1 MASLRLAHPERAAGE
16 SKGIRTL
23 ASILLIVLVSARGWG
38 AETADDG
45 RIATAKAAKF
55 LWSKQGPDGGWHSET
70 YGLLKSGQSLTP
82 FILLALLDAPDA
94 PKDAVDRA
102 FKFLRANTN
111 AQGEVGRSDPTL
123 EDYPNFATSL
133 ALRALKRAGK
143 PVDLLAAA
151 LRAQQFGEENGWR
164 RDDPAF
170 GGWGMGGPVRRPPHA
185 GHVDLCMTRHV
196 LQAVGDPSGRAKKY
210 LERCRNGDGGY
221 MFSPVVLDANK
232 AGVGKSYGTA
242 TADAILSLLA
252 LEEPVAAPLEWLTKH
267 HRTDGVPGFEEGS
280 KWRDGML
287 YYYLAAS
294 AQAFQATRSGPTGWQ
309 EDMIRSLIGRQR
321 DDGSFRNA
329 SFLMKEDDP
338 LIATTLAL
346 LALTS
351 AR

>member
-1 MASLRLAHPERAAGE
+1 M
-16 SKGIRTL
+16 RTL
-23 ASILLIVLVSARGWG
+23 ASILLIVLVSARGYG
-38 AETADDG
+38 AGTADDG
-45 RIATAKAAKF
+45 RVAISKAAQY
-55 LWSKQGPDGGWHSET
+55 LWSKQDADGGWHSET

-82 FILLALLDAPDA
+82 FILGALLELTDP
-94 PKDAVDRA
+94 PKDSVDRA
-102 FKFLRANTN
+102 IAFIRAGTN
-111 AQGEVGRSDPTL
+111 GAGEVGRSDPSL

-133 ALRALKRAGK
+133 ALRAFRRARK
-143 PVDLLAAA
+143 PVDRMADA
-151 LRAQQFGEENGWR
+151 LRAQQFREENGWN
-164 RDDPAF
+164 PELAAY
-170 GGWGMGGPVRRPPHA
+170 GGWGMGGPVRRPPHP

-196 LQAVGDPSGRAKKY
+196 LQAVGDPSGRVKKY
-210 LERCRNGDGGY
+210 LERCRNGDGGF

-242 TADAILSLLA
+242 TADAVLSLLA
-252 LEEPVAAPLEWLTKH
+252 LGEPAGAALEWLTKH
-267 HRTDGVPGFEEGS
+267 HRVDGVPGFDDATA

-294 AQAFQATRSGPTGWQ
+294 AQAFKAANGGPAGWQ
-309 EDMIRSLIGRQR
+309 EEMRRSLVARQR

-351 AR
+351 AT

>member
-1 MASLRLAHPERAAGE
+1 M
-16 SKGIRTL
+16 RTL
-23 ASILLIVLVSARGWG
+23 ASILLIVLVSARGAG
-38 AETADDG
+38 AGTADDG
-45 RIATAKAAKF
+45 RIAIAKAAKI

-82 FILLALLDAPDA
+82 FVLLALLDAPDA

-102 FKFLRANTN
+102 FRFIRAGTN
-111 AQGEVGRSDPTL
+111 AQGEVGRSDPSL

-133 ALRALKRAGK
+133 ALRALRREGQ
-143 PVDLLAAA
+143 PVDSLASA
-151 LRAQQFGEENGWR
+151 LRAQQFGEQNGWR
-164 RDDPAF
+164 RDDPAY
-170 GGWGMGGPVRRPPHA
+170 GGWGMGGPVRRPPNP

-196 LQAVGDPSGRAKKY
+196 LQAIGDPSGRAKKY

-242 TADAILSLLA
+242 TADAILALRA
-252 LEEPVAAPLEWLTKH
+252 LEEPVATALEWLTRH
-267 HRTDGVPGFEEGS
+267 HRVDGVPGFEEGS

-294 AQAFQATRSGPTGWQ
+294 AQAFKAANAGPAGWQ
-309 EDMIRSLIGRQR
+309 REMVRSLIARQR
-321 DDGSFRNA
+321 DDGSFKSA

-346 LALTS
+346 LALIS
-351 AR
+351 AT

>member
-1 MASLRLAHPERAAGE
+1 M
-16 SKGIRTL
+16 RTL

-38 AETADDG
+38 AETADEG
-45 RIATAKAAKF
+45 RVAIARAARY
-55 LWSKQGPDGGWHSET
+55 LWSKQAPDGGWHSET

-82 FILLALLDAPDA
+82 FLLLALLDTPDA
-94 PKDAVDRA
+94 PKDAADRA
-102 FKFLRANTN
+102 FKFIRANTN

-123 EDYPNFATSL
+123 DDYPNFATSL

-143 PVDLLAAA
+143 PVDSLASA
-151 LRAQQFGEENGWR
+151 LRTQQFGEENGWT

-170 GGWGMGGPVRRPPHA
+170 GGWGMGGPVRRPPHP
-185 GHVDLCMTRHV
+185 GHVDLSMTRHV

-210 LERCRNGDGGY
+210 LERCRNADGGF

-242 TADAILSLLA
+242 TADAIFALLA
-252 LEEPVAAPLEWLTKH
+252 LEEPVAAPLEWLTTH
-267 HRTDGVPGFEEGS
+267 HRVDGVPGFDDATA

-294 AQAFQATRSGPTGWQ
+294 AQAFQATHGGPKGWQ
-309 EDMIRSLIGRQR
+309 EEMVRSLTGRQR
-321 DDGSFRNA
+321 DDGSFKNA

-346 LALTS
+346 LALIS